1 LTSSLSKKKLK
12 KPLDISPKISDNI
25 TNDKVIEDTTTS
37 EEAEE
42 ESFGVILD
50 DAKIDEGIEE
60 VDEIEEVLTPEE
72 VEEVKKEV
80 QRKINTE
87 VFKRDGWLDDVD
99 TNTKK

>member
-1 LTSSLSKKKLK
+1 VI
-12 KPLDISPKISDNI
+12 DIA
-25 TNDKVIEDTTTS
+25 TS
-37 EEAEE
+37 EEIEE
-42 ESFGVILD
+42 EV
-50 DAKIDEGIEE
+50 EEVEEE
-60 VDEIEEVLTPEE
+60 VDEIEEILTPEE